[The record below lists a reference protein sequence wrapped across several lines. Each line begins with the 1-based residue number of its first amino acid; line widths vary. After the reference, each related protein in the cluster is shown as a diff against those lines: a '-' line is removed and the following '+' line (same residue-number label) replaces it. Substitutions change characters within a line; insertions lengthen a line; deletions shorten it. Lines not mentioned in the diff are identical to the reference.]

1 LFYEILSCTYE
12 FQVVAVGIFE
22 VAPVSCEVPQRFL
35 LSSDLD
41 STALSQLCSI
51 FRLRLLVSE
60 PWPWDLRGGAS
71 ELRSSSTFSAFFR
84 PGFYRSFA
92 ALFLFAAFFAA
103 LFYFSRRRRRRRLLS
118 TSFTQ
123 QVPSVHGFKVLLPA
137 DLGEGD
143 LLAVFFVAALWF
155 RVLSLHRAAAEELPT
170 PTT

>member
-1 LFYEILSCTYE
+1 VTS
-12 FQVVAVGIFE
+12 
-22 VAPVSCEVPQRFL
+22 EVPQLFWLSSGLRLQRFALLCSL
-35 LSSDLD
+35 LS
-41 STALSQLCSI
+41 
-51 FRLRLLVSE
+51 LRLLGFG
-60 PWPWDLRGGAS
+60 PWPRVFENPREAFVQVGTWIGLR
-71 ELRSSSTFSAFFR
+71 FSAFFQALQVAVALNF
-84 PGFYRSFA
+84 GYEILGFA
-92 ALFLFAAFFAA
+92 AASFGFLLADLLRSA

-155 RVLSLHRAAAEELPT
+155 RVLSLHRAAAEELPP